1 MSRLIHASDDVTTPS
16 LPFLFLA
23 YDKEVVMKSLWKS
36 CATAAFICTLSLS
49 AGCQSLPW
57 FGNRKD
63 GPSMTAQQ
71 YAEQAAAN
79 IQYDTAVDLDADYQ
93 PPVATSFSAA
103 STSASPR
110 PSSGGGNCCH

>member
-1 MSRLIHASDDVTTPS
+1 
-16 LPFLFLA
+16 
-23 YDKEVVMKSLWKS
+23 MKSQWKS
-36 CATAAFICTLSLS
+36 CATAALIGTALLST
-49 AGCQSLPW
+49 GCQSLPW
-57 FGNRKD
+57 VGNRK
-63 GPSMTAQQ
+63 GEPSMTAQQ

-110 PSSGGGNCCH
+110 PSSGGGSCCH

>member
-1 MSRLIHASDDVTTPS
+1 
-16 LPFLFLA
+16 
-23 YDKEVVMKSLWKS
+23 MKLLWKF
-36 CATAAFICTLSLS
+36 CVVAALCSTLSLS

-57 FGNRKD
+57 VGKLKD
-63 GPSMTAQQ
+63 EPVMTAQQ

-79 IQYDTAVDLDADYQ
+79 IQYDTAVDLDTDYQ

-110 PSSGGGNCCH
+110 PSSGGGSCCH

>member
-1 MSRLIHASDDVTTPS
+1 
-16 LPFLFLA
+16 
-23 YDKEVVMKSLWKS
+23 MKSLWKS
-36 CATAAFICTLSLS
+36 CATAALICTLSLS

-57 FGNRKD
+57 PGNRED

-79 IQYDTAVDLDADYQ
+79 IQYDTAVDLDTDYQ

-103 STSASPR
+103 PSPVSSR
-110 PSSGGGNCCH
+110 PSSGGGSCCH